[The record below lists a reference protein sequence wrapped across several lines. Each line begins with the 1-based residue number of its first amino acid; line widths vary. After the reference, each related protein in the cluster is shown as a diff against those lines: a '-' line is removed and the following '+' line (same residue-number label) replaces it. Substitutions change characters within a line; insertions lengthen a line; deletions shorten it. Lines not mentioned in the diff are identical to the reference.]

1 MGTDDTSWTRA
12 LMATAG
18 IAIGHDTTPRHASA
32 EWYEAGDVDTP
43 MTRVQKLATSKDSE
57 VRTVVAR
64 RPDCPMGILATL
76 AFDHDSDVRAA
87 VAGNPRIAGAVAAHL
102 AKDRD
107 AKVVKALARNHVID
121 LPLLQAL
128 ALHRKEDIRRVASRN
143 LDERI
148 HGADGA
154 TVSDEGRA
162 LSAQAVEADQALM
175 PRELRDRAST
185 YGEWFPVTQAADA
198 PIATGVRA
206 TGPFT
211 NPVLPRLH
219 PN

>member
-18 IAIGHDTTPRHASA
+18 IAIGHDSAPRHASPD
-32 EWYEAGDVDTP
+32 WYEASDADTA
-43 MTRVQKLATSKDSE
+43 MTRLQKLATCKDSE

-64 RPDCPMGILATL
+64 RQDCPMGILATL
-76 AFDHDSDVRAA
+76 AFDHEADVRAA
-87 VAGNPRIAGAVAAHL
+87 VAGNPRIAGAVAVHL

-121 LPLLQAL
+121 LPLLQTL

-154 TVSDEGRA
+154 TVSDEGKT
-162 LSAQAVEADQALM
+162 LSPQAPEADRAVM
-175 PRELRDRAST
+175 PHELRDRVAT
-185 YGEWFPVTQAADA
+185 YGEWLPVEGEPDTRR
-198 PIATGVRA
+198 RA
-206 TGPFT
+206 GAGTSGPYT
-211 NPVLPRLH
+211 YPVLPRLY